1 MAKSHD
7 LKRDGFYFFISSGFN
22 SFPCNSH
29 VEVEQT
35 GINEIMTPRF
45 EIREQTIFLTLLN
58 VSDLKRRLS
67 ICNFS
72 LSEHRPMYVLLF
84 AGS

>member
-35 GINEIMTPRF
+35 GLNEIRTPRF
-45 EIREQTIFLTLLN
+45 EKREQTIFLTFLN
-58 VSDLKRRLS
+58 VRDLKRRLS

-72 LSEHRPMYVLLF
+72 LSENRPMYVL
-84 AGS
+84 

>member
-7 LKRDGFYFFISSGFN
+7 LKRDGSNFFISSCFN

-35 GINEIMTPRF
+35 GINEVMTARF
-45 EIREQTIFLTLLN
+45 EKREPTIFFLMFLN
-58 VSDLKRRLS
+58 DFGVRDLKCCIS
-67 ICNFS
+67 NCNFS
-72 LSEHRPMYVLLF
+72 LSEHSPRYVL
-84 AGS
+84 